1 MDEPIP
7 KEADTRCTVYVYST
21 YFNPG
26 KRSEKAKTLADALA
40 IKERERKKKAFENNR
55 KNW

>member
-1 MDEPIP
+1 MDEPTP